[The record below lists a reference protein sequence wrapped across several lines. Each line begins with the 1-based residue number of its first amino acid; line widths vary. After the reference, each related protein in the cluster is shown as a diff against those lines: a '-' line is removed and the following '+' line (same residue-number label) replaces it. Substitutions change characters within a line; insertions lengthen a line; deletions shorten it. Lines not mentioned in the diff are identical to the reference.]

1 MLLSCTRQESNQ
13 RSWHRGGVVC
23 LAPAIQSTR
32 PYVPHP
38 AASPVVPEHLNLNSV
53 HAENVP
59 IFCMKYGAFED
70 GWAEIGIFPPDC

>member
-23 LAPAIQSTR
+23 LAPASQATR

-38 AASPVVPEHLNLNSV
+38 AASPEALEHLNLDPV

-59 IFCMKYGAFED
+59 ISCMKFSAFEI
-70 GWAEIGIFPPDC
+70 GWAGIGTFPPDC